1 MYDRILV
8 VDDNSKNL
16 RLLKDIL
23 EDENFTV
30 FTANNGLPV
39 LEMTH
44 NIKPDIILLD
54 VMMPGMDGFEVCK
67 LLKGD
72 YEIKNIPV
80 IMVTA
85 KTESADLKKAL
96 EIGAFDYVKKPID
109 EMEVIAR
116 VKSAL
121 RFKQYQDKL
130 NEMASKDGLTGVF
143 NHALLIELFEKELSK
158 QERNCGNI
166 AFVMLDIDFFKKVND
181 TYGHISGDKVLKEL
195 SEILTSSTRNSDIVG
210 RYGGEEFG
218 IILPE
223 ITAENAY
230 QLCERIRQ
238 AVENH
243 DFSTGKD
250 IIKITIS
257 MGIFFKDSKNTINS
271 QSMIKKADEA
281 LYKAKQNGRN
291 RVEVFV
297 SE

>member
-1 MYDRILV
+1 MYDTILV

-39 LEMTH
+39 LKMTH
-44 NIKPDIILLD
+44 DIKPDIILLD

-96 EIGAFDYVKKPID
+96 EIGAFDYIKKPID

-116 VKSAL
+116 IKSAL

-158 QERNCGNI
+158 RERNCGDI

-181 TYGHISGDKVLKEL
+181 TYGHISGDMVLKEL
-195 SEILTSSTRNSDIVG
+195 SGILTASTRSSDIVG

-218 IILPE
+218 IVLPE

-238 AVENH
+238 SVENH

-257 MGIFFKDSKNTINS
+257 MGIFFKGTINS

>member
-1 MYDRILV
+1 MYDTILV

-39 LEMTH
+39 LKMTH
-44 NIKPDIILLD
+44 DIKPDIILLD

-96 EIGAFDYVKKPID
+96 EIGAFDYIKKPID

-116 VKSAL
+116 IKSAL

-166 AFVMLDIDFFKKVND
+166 SFVMLDIDFFKKVND
-181 TYGHISGDKVLKEL
+181 THGHISGDMVLKEL
-195 SEILTSSTRNSDIVG
+195 SGILTASTRSGDIVG

-218 IILPE
+218 IVLPE
-223 ITAENAY
+223 ITTENTY

-257 MGIFFKDSKNTINS
+257 MGIFFKNSKDTINS